1 LGTIEASEFQDRLQ
15 RARIQTMIGDGLLA
29 QILGQAQDTIT
40 VAALMAGLIV
50 YVPALVLL
58 LLLALIPAL
67 LGEAHFNAQG
77 YGLNAA
83 VTLERRQ

>member
-1 LGTIEASEFQDRLQ
+1 AELHGNALGAQLIAHAARLDLGTIEASEFQDRLQ

-67 LGEAHFNAQG
+67 L
-77 YGLNAA
+77 
-83 VTLERRQ
+83 

>member
-1 LGTIEASEFQDRLQ
+1 
-15 RARIQTMIGDGLLA
+15 
-29 QILGQAQDTIT
+29 IT

-83 VTLERRQ
+83 VTLERRQMEYVRHVGSSAETAKEVKLFGLGPFLAKRFTALAGAI